1 MRWSPSELLPSA
13 LLRFREDELG
23 LVSASDIEYE
33 LQEAASQFRSFAFI
47 PDLSL
52 AAGALETAGAED
64 TWDTFIP
71 LRNRII
77 DEASVKEPSVKRR
90 FYSQGRIPTRLL
102 HALVIVHRAVQ
113 QLNNP
118 LLPGRRFVL
127 IKERP
132 GSPTIF
138 HLSPETSLLS
148 YVNAGPPEQEQ
159 PSIYLGLN
167 LLDVVITGLAE
178 GDDTYYQS
186 FLEILKIEE
195 RAIETGYT
203 HTEGLTEAQKGSLDQ
218 LLDKIISLSEV
229 FQSRPEPLPGK
240 TQLFSPQQREQI
252 LVLLD
257 SRLPGDSGLFNYD
270 DCRRGIDSLEKFARE
285 YKSRNKE
292 DSLREVVRLLT
303 AASGHDI
310 HEVRNRANIALE
322 RVFAP
327 KEYDAP
333 LATRFETILSGSRHR
348 FSFSLPKS
356 RSGYFVRVYGDRSS
370 GELVLDGD
378 LDYTDLPLRQN
389 PATGRYEASRL
400 FRTLGNYDWVVFRK
414 LKNGGRWLDGFSGR
428 INVLP
433 DLDGELVLE
442 IFPDIHGHTRLY
454 WRSENPG
461 MVYNERGQIIRTG
474 TFTDVAAHLEDIK
487 TRYNI
492 SAVYILGAQKRG
504 SNREDWAP
512 EAQSPSPFAPMSM
525 TELEPKLGGE
535 EAFTALVAEAHRLG
549 IKVIVDVIPHLNRH
563 SRELPDEYA
572 VRTYDEGGNLVV
584 RASTDGR
591 YGSWNDGKLLNYRKF
606 AVWQWL
612 ADSVCTLIEKYDIDG
627 IRFDSAHAVPVMMKR
642 NNYPFIHG
650 EYRSRE
656 SLVEG
661 DIIDNTREYDHLV
674 TTSYYDSSC
683 AELIAV
689 PFHYYL
695 SLRVHRLLRR
705 LGKRYFV
712 NLAECYWGREQY
724 LSRTGTV
731 PYNSSLFKICENIIH
746 GKTDVR
752 EIYHIYQNYFPSILP
767 PGAQMLGI
775 LGNHD
780 ERRAL
785 NTFGRRGYRAAVM
798 LTSFLSSIILDFEGS
813 AEGESWKVFLD
824 NIYVNWNDFE
834 REAYRGTV
842 DFYTELYNEHRN
854 NRGPAYLVWAGNPM
868 VAAALRFNSEVG
880 YIGAFNFADRDEN
893 ASIRFDDPRLPLED
907 EAYYH
912 VSDPIYSAVTGL
924 SGWYTGAELRHSRVE
939 MLIPHT
945 DRYKVLVL
953 RRISTAEER
962 KKVYPELLRQSI
974 YRLCSAGSRTAVS
987 AALFYNEMKAHAG
1000 SYREFTTYISKTLAP
1015 LMQDNPE
1022 ALRLGLKRFLYYL
1035 WRDEADHSENPVWA
1049 YLADMRKDADPT
1061 VRETGEYLQYS
1072 YRGGSLVFLS
1082 AEADPFSKSGGL
1094 ANVVYELPRELA
1106 NMGESAVVITPL
1118 YRQGDA
1124 KSVQKMEQAC
1134 RRYNVSYTGR
1144 NVRFWILDQEYEA
1157 GVHTAMV
1164 DGIRYYLLEHHEFFD
1179 GLYYGVTGAER
1190 LRRRVALSRAA
1201 AELVREFS
1209 LDPLVIFTNDAYSGI
1224 FSAIVRSDPRYA
1236 GQPVFDR
1243 ASLVHIIHNGGW
1255 QYFDAYRRWEAG
1267 NDLFR
1272 LFNLAGHEYWRF
1284 EDPQEAVKINCMAAG
1299 IRSANKVVTVSP
1311 SYAKQIQIAS
1321 DGMEKI
1327 LHDVSGINNGVGG
1340 DFRKRA
1346 LQRLEE
1352 EKFLEKNIGA
1362 LYSCIEKDP
1371 LLKKQLKEKYAEI
1384 LVPGEIEE
1392 LKQGRRRR
1400 LLERLRIKLLLQLTR
1415 GLQVDPDTPL
1425 FVMIHRL
1432 TEQKGFQL
1440 LLEASEGVFTTLGY
1454 QGIIGGAVAGGDER
1468 GDEIARGLMS
1478 LKNWFPGQVSVGI
1491 GFQDVRIPLL
1501 GADLFLMPSMHEPGG
1516 ISQLEAFACGC
1527 FVCARATGGLR
1538 DTVHGMVKEKR
1549 TLRGNGVLFSDYSA
1563 VAFYDAMQRFHQIYS
1578 EESPETL
1585 ESARQR
1591 MEKDIFS
1598 WRKPAENYRD
1608 LVYSMKEII
1617 PLGGNA
1623 TLASGS
1629 AKGV

>member
-1 MRWSPSELLPSA
+1 MRWSPSESLPSA
-13 LLRFREDELG
+13 LLRYREDELE
-23 LVSASDIEYE
+23 LVNKSDVEYE
-33 LQEAASQFRSFAFI
+33 LQEAGRQFRSFAFV

-52 AAGALETAGAED
+52 AAEIRED
-64 TWDTFIP
+64 SGVEDIGKLFIP
-71 LRNRII
+71 FRNQII
-77 DEASVKEPSVKRR
+77 EEASVQEPSVKRR
-90 FYSQGRIPTRLL
+90 FYSQGHILTRLL
-102 HALVIVHRAVQ
+102 HALVIIHRAV
-113 QLNNP
+113 LDVKDP
-118 LLPGRRFVL
+118 LLSGRRFVL

-132 GSPTIF
+132 GSSGLF
-138 HLSPETSLLS
+138 QLSPDTSILS
-148 YVNAGPPEQEQ
+148 YVDAGPLEHEQ

-167 LLDVVITGLAE
+167 MLDVVDAGFAE
-178 GDDTYYQS
+178 GNASYYQS
-186 FLEILKIEE
+186 FLEVLRIEE

-203 HTEGLTEAQKGSLDQ
+203 HTEVLKATQKESLDILQ
-218 LLDKIISLSEV
+218 DKIISLSEV
-229 FQSRPEPLPGK
+229 FQSRPETLSGK
-240 TQLFSPQQREQI
+240 TKPFSSRQREEI
-252 LVLLD
+252 LTLLD
-257 SRLPGDSGLFNYD
+257 SRLPGNSGLFNYD
-270 DCRRGIDSLEKFARE
+270 DCRRGIDILEKLARE

-292 DSLREVVRLLT
+292 NSLREVVRLLT

-322 RVFAP
+322 RIFSP

-333 LATRFETILSGSRHR
+333 LATHFETMQSGSRHY
-348 FSFSLPKS
+348 FSFDLPKS
-356 RSGYFVRVYGDRSS
+356 RNGYFVRIYDDRCA
-370 GELVLDGD
+370 GELIVDGE
-378 LDYTDLPLRQN
+378 LDYTDLPLTKN
-389 PATGRYEASRL
+389 PDNQRYEAGRI

-414 LKNGGRWLDGFSGR
+414 LKNSGRWLDGYSGR

-454 WRSENPG
+454 WRTENPG

-474 TFTDVAAHLEDIK
+474 TFSDITAHLEDIK
-487 TRYNI
+487 KRYNI

-525 TELEPKLGGE
+525 TELESNLGGE
-535 EAFTALVAEAHRLG
+535 EAFKELVAQAHRLG
-549 IKVIVDVIPHLNRH
+549 IKVIMDVIPHLNRR
-563 SRELPDEYA
+563 SRELSDEYA
-572 VRTYDEGGNLVV
+572 VRCYDGGGNLVV
-584 RASTDGR
+584 RSATDGR

-627 IRFDSAHAVPVMMKR
+627 IRFDSAHAVPVMMRR
-642 NNYPFIHG
+642 NNYPFIQG

-661 DIIDNTREYDHLV
+661 DIIDNTREHDHLV
-674 TTSYYDSSC
+674 TTGYYDSAC

-695 SLRVHRLLRR
+695 SLRVHRLLKR
-705 LGKRYFV
+705 LKKRYFV

-746 GKTDVR
+746 GTTDVR

-785 NTFGRRGYRAAVM
+785 NTFGQRGYRAAVM

-834 REAYRGTV
+834 REAYRGTA

-854 NRGPAYLVWAGNPM
+854 NRGPAYLIWAGNPM
-868 VAAALRFNSEVG
+868 VVAALRFHADVA

-893 ASIRFDDPRLPLED
+893 ASLRFDDPRLPLED
-907 EAYYH
+907 AACYH

-953 RRISTAEER
+953 RRIKTKEER
-962 KKVYPELLRQSI
+962 RKVYPELLRQSI
-974 YRLCSAGSRTAVS
+974 YRFCSADRREAVS
-987 AALFYNEMKAHAG
+987 AALLYTELKSHST
-1000 SYREFTTYISKTLAP
+1000 SYREFSQYISGILAP
-1015 LMQDNPE
+1015 LMQDDPDV
-1022 ALRLGLKRFLYYL
+1022 LHLGLKRFLYYL
-1035 WRDEADHSENPVWA
+1035 WQDESADAQNHPWN
-1049 YLADMRKDADPT
+1049 YLEEMRKDPDSF
-1061 VRETGEYLQYS
+1061 VREAGEYLS
-1072 YRGGSLVFLS
+1072 YANRGGSLVFLS

-1118 YRQGDA
+1118 YRQGDE

-1134 RRYNVSYTGR
+1134 QRYNVVYTGR
-1144 NVRFWILDQEYEA
+1144 NVHFWILDQEYEA

-1179 GLYYGVTGAER
+1179 GLYYGVTAAER
-1190 LRRRVALSRAA
+1190 LRRRIALSRAA
-1201 AELVREFS
+1201 AEVVREFS
-1209 LDPLVIFTNDAYSGI
+1209 LDPLVIFTNDAFSGI
-1224 FSAIVRSDPRYA
+1224 FAAIVRGDSRYA
-1236 GQPVFDR
+1236 GQPPFDR
-1243 ASLVHIIHNGGW
+1243 TSLIHIIHNGGW
-1255 QYFDAYRRWEAG
+1255 QYFDAYSRWEEG
-1267 NDLFR
+1267 RDLLQ
-1272 LFNLAGHEYWRF
+1272 LFNLATHEYWRF
-1284 EDPQEAVKINCMAAG
+1284 EDPQTASKINCMAAG
-1299 IRSANKVVTVSP
+1299 IRSADKVVTVSP
-1311 SYAKQIQIAS
+1311 SYAQQIQIAS

-1327 LHDVSGINNGVGG
+1327 LHDVSGINNGVGS
-1340 DFRKRA
+1340 DFRQRA
-1346 LQRLEE
+1346 QQRLAEE
-1352 EKFLEKNIGA
+1352 QFVDKNWKS
-1362 LYSCIEKDP
+1362 LLSYIEKDQVV
-1371 LLKKQLKEKYAEI
+1371 KEQL
-1384 LVPGEIEE
+1384 E
-1392 LKQGRRRR
+1392 LKYPELLVTGKIERMKHGRRRR
-1400 LLERLRIKLLLQLTR
+1400 MLERMRIKLLLQLTR

-1440 LLEASEGVFTTLGY
+1440 VLEASEGIFTSLGF

-1468 GDEIARGLMS
+1468 GEEIARGLMG
-1478 LKNWFPGQVSVGI
+1478 LKNLYPGQVSVNI

-1538 DTVHGMVKEKR
+1538 DTVHGIVKDKR
-1549 TLRGNGVLFSDYSA
+1549 SLLGNGVLFSDYSA
-1563 VAFYDAMQRFHQIYS
+1563 AAFYDSMRRFHQIYS
-1578 EESPETL
+1578 QESQETL
-1585 ESARQR
+1585 DAARER
-1591 MEKDIFS
+1591 MEKETFS
-1598 WRKPAENYRD
+1598 WRRPAEQYRD
-1608 LVYSMKEII
+1608 LVYSMKEIV
-1617 PLGGNA
+1617 PTNRNA

-1629 AKGV
+1629 IKGV